1 MIGGRQCR
9 RYLSPMAKDETAPDD
24 RPTDDYSRSKG
35 GQALGARL
43 RRLSERLDGDGT
55 RIYAARGVAFEQRW
69 FGILN
74 QLILKGSSS
83 VGELASTIR
92 ITHVSVSQACRS
104 LEKAGIIRS
113 TADPADARRRSLSL
127 TPAGHELV
135 ERLSPLWDA
144 FNAAAADLNAEAG
157 DVVAALDRLD
167 DALARKSMFDRIND
181 RIDSPLQKPG

>member
-1 MIGGRQCR
+1 
-9 RYLSPMAKDETAPDD
+9 MAKDETAPDD

-113 TADPADARRRSLSL
+113 TLRSL
-127 TPAGHELV
+127 AG
-135 ERLSPLWDA
+135 RA
-144 FNAAAADLNAEAG
+144 F
-157 DVVAALDRLD
+157 
-167 DALARKSMFDRIND
+167 
-181 RIDSPLQKPG
+181 